1 MPGALLYI
9 PRYERPN
16 RQNRMSQN
24 SRLPRTKK
32 NSAKKRRPP
41 EQSMRNKC
49 RRRQN
54 ASVPSL
60 RQKQSDNAEGQK
72 FQNKDTEREQYKHF
86 ALSLKQC
93 AGLWRQFI
101 KGPNRQRGSATDT
114 VCERNCPAA
123 GKRNGDCLCQR
134 QPAAGKYDGA
144 VCERS
149 MGNRKQE
156 LCEGQGFPFQAPFL
170 ADSISRIP
178 STELKTALAS

>member
-101 KGPNRQRGSATDT
+101 KRA
-114 VCERNCPAA
+114 E
-123 GKRNGDCLCQR
+123 
-134 QPAAGKYDGA
+134 PAAGKYDGA

-149 MGNRKQE
+149 MGNRKTGT
-156 LCEGQGFPFQAPFL
+156 LRGAGL
-170 ADSISRIP
+170 SISG
-178 STELKTALAS
+178 SLFG